1 MARSDLLLQLV
12 QSGNSGDKAL
22 FRKAVEAI
30 ISEEKSKQH
39 LVLANKLQESLNS
52 STENGHTQ
60 LMPSKKNENR
70 IDNLIIETL
79 PQFRFSDLVLQETT
93 LNLCRDFIE
102 EHNRADMLRSFNLEP
117 RNRILMVGP
126 PGNGKTSLAEAISTE
141 LMIPFLT
148 VRYEGIIASYLGETS
163 FRLKSVFEYA
173 RTTRCVLFFD
183 EFDSL
188 GKERGDIHE
197 TGEIKRVVSSL
208 LLQIDRLPSYVIVIA
223 ATNHPE
229 LLDKAVWRRF
239 QIVMTIPKPT
249 NKQIQAYLNKFEE
262 SFQISFGYTSLQLSK
277 LLKGLSF
284 SEVKDFCQDILRKY
298 ILSIP
303 DGKKTVKSITRQ
315 RLDQLSLTFKPKITR

>member
-60 LMPSKKNENR
+60 IMTSKKNENR
-70 IDNLIIETL
+70 IYNLIIETL
-79 PQFRFSDLVLQETT
+79 PQFRFADLVLQETT

-183 EFDSL
+183 
-188 GKERGDIHE
+188 
-197 TGEIKRVVSSL
+197 
-208 LLQIDRLPSYVIVIA
+208 
-223 ATNHPE
+223 
-229 LLDKAVWRRF
+229 
-239 QIVMTIPKPT
+239 
-249 NKQIQAYLNKFEE
+249 
-262 SFQISFGYTSLQLSK
+262 
-277 LLKGLSF
+277 
-284 SEVKDFCQDILRKY
+284 
-298 ILSIP
+298 
-303 DGKKTVKSITRQ
+303 
-315 RLDQLSLTFKPKITR
+315 